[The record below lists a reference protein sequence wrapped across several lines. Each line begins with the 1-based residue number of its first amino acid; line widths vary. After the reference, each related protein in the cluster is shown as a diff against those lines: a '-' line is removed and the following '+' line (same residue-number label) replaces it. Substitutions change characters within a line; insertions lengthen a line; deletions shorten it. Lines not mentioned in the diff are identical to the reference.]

1 MSIKKD
7 FWDTQYREGNTGW
20 DIGRVST
27 PLKEYFDQLTD
38 KSVSILIP
46 GAGSSYEAE
55 YLNKLGF
62 TDVTVVDISPTV
74 IAQFKE
80 RMANFPENKIIN
92 TDFFELTG
100 QFDLI
105 IEQTFFCAI
114 VPSLRSEYAKKVA
127 GLLKPTGKLVGLMFD
142 VPLNTDHPP
151 YGGSCED
158 YREYFRLFFDIEIM
172 DSSYNSIESR
182 IGKEIFIKM
191 IKKKGV

>member
-46 GAGSSYEAE
+46 GAGNGYEAE

-74 IAQFKE
+74 ITQFKE
-80 RMANFPENKIIN
+80 RIANFPGNKIID

-114 VPSLRSEYAKKVA
+114 VPSLRSEYAEKVA

-142 VPLNTDHPP
+142 APLNTDHPP
-151 YGGSCED
+151 YGGDCEE
-158 YREYFRLFFDIEIM
+158 YRVYFNPFFDIEIM
-172 DSSYNSIESR
+172 DSSYNSVESR
-182 IGKEIFIKM
+182 IGKEVFVKM
-191 IKKKGV
+191 VKK

>member
-46 GAGSSYEAE
+46 GAGNGYEAE

-74 IAQFKE
+74 ITQFKE
-80 RMANFPENKIIN
+80 RIANFPGNKIID

-114 VPSLRSEYAKKVA
+114 VPSLRSEYAEKVA
-127 GLLKPTGKLVGLMFD
+127 GLLKPTGKLAGLMFD
-142 VPLNTDHPP
+142 APLNTDHPP
-151 YGGSCED
+151 YGGSCE
-158 YREYFRLFFDIEIM
+158 EYKAYFTPFFNVDIM

-182 IGKEIFIKM
+182 IGKEVFVKM
-191 IKKKGV
+191 TKK

>member
-1 MSIKKD
+1 MSTKKD
-7 FWDTQYREGNTGW
+7 FWDTQYKEGNTGW

-27 PLKEYFDQLTD
+27 PLKEYFDQLKN

-46 GAGSSYEAE
+46 GAGNGYEAE

-74 IAQFKE
+74 INRFKK
-80 RMANFPENKIIN
+80 RVKNFPENKIIN
-92 TDFFELTG
+92 TDLFELKG

-114 VPSLRSEYAKKVA
+114 VPSLRSEYAEKVA
-127 GLLKPTGKLVGLMFD
+127 SLLKPTGKLVGVMFD
-142 VPLNTDHPP
+142 APLNTDHPP
-151 YGGSCED
+151 YGGDCEE
-158 YREYFRLFFDIEIM
+158 YKEYFMPFFDIEIM

-182 IGKEIFIKM
+182 IGKEVFVKM
-191 IKKKGV
+191 VKK

>member
-1 MSIKKD
+1 MTTKID

-46 GAGSSYEAE
+46 GAGNGYEAE

-74 IAQFKE
+74 ITQFKE
-80 RMANFPENKIIN
+80 RIANFPGNKIID

-114 VPSLRSEYAKKVA
+114 VPSLRSEYAEKVA

-142 VPLNTDHPP
+142 APLNTDHPP
-151 YGGSCED
+151 YGGSCEE
-158 YREYFRLFFDIEIM
+158 YRAYFTPFFNVDIM

-182 IGKEIFIKM
+182 IGKEVFIKM
-191 IKKKGV
+191 VKK

>member
-46 GAGSSYEAE
+46 GAGNGYEAE

-74 IAQFKE
+74 ITQFKE
-80 RMANFPENKIIN
+80 RIANFPGNKIID

-127 GLLKPTGKLVGLMFD
+127 GLLKPTGKLAGLMFD
-142 VPLNTDHPP
+142 APLNTDHPP
-151 YGGSCED
+151 YGGSCE
-158 YREYFRLFFDIEIM
+158 EYKAYFTPFFNVDIM

-182 IGKEIFIKM
+182 IGKEVFVKM
-191 IKKKGV
+191 TKK

>member
-1 MSIKKD
+1 MSTKKN

-20 DIGRVST
+20 DIGRVSN

-46 GAGSSYEAE
+46 GAGNGYEAE
-55 YLNKLGF
+55 YLNKLEF

-74 IAQFKE
+74 ITQFKE
-80 RMANFPENKIIN
+80 RIASFPENKIIN
-92 TDFFELTG
+92 TDFFELRG

-114 VPSLRSEYAKKVA
+114 VPSLRSTYADKVA
-127 GLLKPTGKLVGLMFD
+127 DLLKPAGKLVGLMFD
-142 VPLNTDHPP
+142 APLNTDHPP
-151 YGGSCED
+151 YGGSCEE
-158 YREYFRLFFDIEIM
+158 YRVYFNPFFNIEIM

-182 IGKEIFIKM
+182 IGKEVFVKM
-191 IKKKGV
+191 VKK

>member
-20 DIGRVST
+20 DIGRVSA

-46 GAGSSYEAE
+46 GAGNGYEAE

-74 IAQFKE
+74 INQFKE
-80 RMANFPENKIIN
+80 RIANFPENKIIN

-100 QFDLI
+100 QFDLV

-114 VPSLRSEYAKKVA
+114 VPSLRSKYAKKVA
-127 GLLKPTGKLVGLMFD
+127 GLLKPTGKLAGLMFD
-142 VPLNTDHPP
+142 APLNTDHPP
-151 YGGSCED
+151 YGGNCSE
-158 YREYFRLFFDIEIM
+158 YRAYFTPFFNVDIM

-182 IGKEIFIKM
+182 IGKEVFVKM
-191 IKKKGV
+191 TKK